1 MSSSRLILIFLGF
14 IFLIIILLSS
24 NRIATALRSRFGKF
38 LPALNVSGKI
48 SPTPTPTMAFKTP
61 TPTRLPTITAIN
73 QTGRF
78 GGGEKGSS
86 PTGEIPATGPS
97 EVVWLILTGS
107 AFLGVTLKKLSR

>member
-24 NRIATALRSRFGKF
+24 NKIATALRSRFGKF
-38 LPALNVSGKI
+38 VPTLNVSGKI
-48 SPTPTPTMAFKTP
+48 SPTPTPTMALKTP
-61 TPTRLPTITAIN
+61 TPTKLPTITAG

-78 GGGEKGSS
+78 GGGEKGS
-86 PTGEIPATGPS
+86 PPGEIPATGPS

-107 AFLGVTLKKLSR
+107 ALVGVTLKKLSR